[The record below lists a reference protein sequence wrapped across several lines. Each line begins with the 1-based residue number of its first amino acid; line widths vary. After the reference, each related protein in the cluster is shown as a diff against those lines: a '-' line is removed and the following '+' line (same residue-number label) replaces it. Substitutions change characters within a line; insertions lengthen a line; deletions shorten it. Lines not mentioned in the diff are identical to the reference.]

1 MIIAK
6 CSLITKT
13 YRISGKIIYALQNV
27 SLDVNEGE
35 FLGIVGPT
43 GSGKTTLLN
52 ILGTFDSP
60 TRGIVIING
69 VDVTRMNSAFG
80 NSALSYLRR
89 NFLGFVFQ
97 SFNLLPELTVKENLI
112 LTMRIKVGEVKIKE
126 IDELLAKVGL
136 SERADH
142 FPFQLSSGEQQRV
155 AIIRA
160 LIGNPKLIL
169 ADEPTGN
176 LDNETARNIF
186 SILKDLTVNNRVS
199 VVVASHNPM
208 INEFADRIIKLRNG
222 RIVS

>member
-1 MIIAK
+1 
-6 CSLITKT
+6 
-13 YRISGKIIYALQNV
+13 
-27 SLDVNEGE
+27 
-35 FLGIVGPT
+35 
-43 GSGKTTLLN
+43 
-52 ILGTFDSP
+52 
-60 TRGIVIING
+60 
-69 VDVTRMNSAFG
+69 
-80 NSALSYLRR
+80 
-89 NFLGFVFQ
+89 
-97 SFNLLPELTVKENLI
+97 VKENLI